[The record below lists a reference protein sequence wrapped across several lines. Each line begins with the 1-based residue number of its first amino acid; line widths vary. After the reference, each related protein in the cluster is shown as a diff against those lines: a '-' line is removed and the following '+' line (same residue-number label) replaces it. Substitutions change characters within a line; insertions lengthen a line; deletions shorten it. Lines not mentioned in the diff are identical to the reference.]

1 MTPDEI
7 AAAKVAVRGVLSGEI
22 VPDAHSA
29 LVLARNCEVLIAAL
43 EEAQRNSREYA
54 ALSTS
59 DREAAVYLRDALLK
73 WAREAIASTTLG
85 QGWLS
90 PEQAKA
96 WAEKVKEKCADLH
109 PNIDPASDAERL
121 RGAPGAGAMGAVI
134 DYRDAIRALDVDTV
148 KP

>member
-96 WAEKVKEKCADLH
+96 WAEKVKTACAIKAWDEDQGGTERSSTY
-109 PNIDPASDAERL
+109 IGGRQDAR
-121 RGAPGAGAMGAVI
+121 
-134 DYRDAIRALDVDTV
+134 RDILALDADTV